1 MLGIHAASGTIY
13 IQFVRIVIFM
23 SRPTERGREV
33 GVFPWGPEHLCGCD
47 ICLYCITI
55 TINFVLPKCIK
66 LHHFQVFLKFFSGG
80 EPLYNKTKV
89 FMQHNMT

>member
-13 IQFVRIVIFM
+13 IQFIRIVIFM

-47 ICLYCITI
+47 ICLYCIT
-55 TINFVLPKCIK
+55 TVHPRL
-66 LHHFQVFLKFFSGG
+66 S
-80 EPLYNKTKV
+80 EPRLSESSIIR
-89 FMQHNMT
+89 MHSMTTPM